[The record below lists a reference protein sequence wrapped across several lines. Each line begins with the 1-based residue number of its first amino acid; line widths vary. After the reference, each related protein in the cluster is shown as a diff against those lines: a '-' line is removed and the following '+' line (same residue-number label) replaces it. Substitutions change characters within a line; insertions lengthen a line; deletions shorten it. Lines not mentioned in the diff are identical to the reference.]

1 MAIDIPILETEPFK
15 RRKIYIC
22 GPITGYPD
30 GNKAEFNSAA
40 ERINAAVGYMAVNPH
55 TICADIVIGK
65 SEEQLKSK
73 QLWKKCMVA
82 DIKVLVDCD
91 LLVTLPG
98 CKTSKGAQVEIELA
112 KGLGI
117 PVYDL
122 TTVLDI
128 LGV

>member
-1 MAIDIPILETEPFK
+1 MKMGIAILEAGLNKT
-15 RRKIYIC
+15 RKIYIC

-30 GNKAEFNSAA
+30 GNKAEFNEAS
-40 ERINAAVGYMAVNPH
+40 ERINAAIGFTAVNPH
-55 TICADIVIGK
+55 TICAGIVEGK
-65 SEEQLKSK
+65 SDEELKSK
-73 QLWKKCMVA
+73 QLWKECMVA

-122 TTVLDI
+122 TTVYDI